1 MIINIYPI
9 VAGADTGL
17 PQNNAAS
24 HIQIPAPERILI
36 SQPVWGN
43 KAPMNFER

>member
-1 MIINIYPI
+1 MKIIQTSS
-9 VAGADTGL
+9 AAADTGL
-17 PQNNAAS
+17 PQNNAGLHS
-24 HIQIPAPERILI
+24 QIPAPERILI